1 MKLTHFWNSTAQI
14 EGLFYLWWVNETL
27 NFIFVY
33 LDLKTIMISSSK
45 IKNKWN
51 LYVFEA
57 QKCHE
62 LFVMHSFFSET
73 KFVETDRIDIA
84 TLQKKNYSWHCN

>member
-1 MKLTHFWNSTAQI
+1 
-14 EGLFYLWWVNETL
+14 
-27 NFIFVY
+27 
-33 LDLKTIMISSSK
+33 MISSSK

-62 LFVMHSFFSET
+62 SFVMHSFFSET

-84 TLQKKNYSWHCN
+84 TLQKKKKKLLVALQLKVVE